1 MTLSRMYLLRMPPV
15 GRAPGQMVG
24 HQQFF
29 LQLPGRSGL
38 LLGARK
44 ERSAQR
50 EEAPAFSGLVP
61 ASCHIYNL
69 DFLSCWSMFSGEK
82 ATEFGPAKW
91 AVAALSKACLV
102 RNLTKDC
109 PFTSLCGL
117 ECLLSR
123 GPEELPLSK
132 VKGQRL
138 PKATWAQ
145 APNLS
150 LPHPSPSTL
159 CPPEKTKLLMLT
171 GQSGLCSRWID
182 KASLGLSVKSMC
194 LVL

>member
-1 MTLSRMYLLRMPPV
+1 
-15 GRAPGQMVG
+15 
-24 HQQFF
+24 
-29 LQLPGRSGL
+29 
-38 LLGARK
+38 
-44 ERSAQR
+44 
-50 EEAPAFSGLVP
+50 
-61 ASCHIYNL
+61 
-69 DFLSCWSMFSGEK
+69 MFSGEK

-123 GPEELPLSK
+123 GPELPLSK

-138 PKATWAQ
+138 HEHRPQTFPFLTHLYPPCALPKRQ
-145 APNLS
+145 S
-150 LPHPSPSTL
+150 FF
-159 CPPEKTKLLMLT
+159 MLT